1 MDNNIYIFNK
11 KITNKH
17 FTYLLVSFFLLFF
30 FSKYTNIL
38 FYINVPISLLII
50 YIALKVILMSLK
62 NIALQYSIKKS
73 ERIIQVNDVTWI
85 EEDGILSLPT
95 VHINY
100 KGIEGNFYGTT
111 TDSSIEIQLSKDEE
125 SFFPLNYLYYYDI
138 FLILSESFFIFLV
151 SYLGL
156 VKVFTL

>member
-1 MDNNIYIFNK
+1 M
-11 KITNKH
+11 
-17 FTYLLVSFFLLFF
+17 SF
-30 FSKYTNIL
+30 
-38 FYINVPISLLII
+38 
-50 YIALKVILMSLK
+50 K
-62 NIALQYSIKKS
+62 NIALQYRVKKS
-73 ERIIQVNDVTWI
+73 KKIIQVNDVI
-85 EEDGILSLPT
+85 LNEEDGILALPT

-125 SFFPLNYLYYYDI
+125 SFFPLNYLYYYDM
-138 FLILSESFFIFLV
+138 FLILSESFFIILV

>member
-1 MDNNIYIFNK
+1 
-11 KITNKH
+11 
-17 FTYLLVSFFLLFF
+17 
-30 FSKYTNIL
+30 
-38 FYINVPISLLII
+38 
-50 YIALKVILMSLK
+50 MSLK